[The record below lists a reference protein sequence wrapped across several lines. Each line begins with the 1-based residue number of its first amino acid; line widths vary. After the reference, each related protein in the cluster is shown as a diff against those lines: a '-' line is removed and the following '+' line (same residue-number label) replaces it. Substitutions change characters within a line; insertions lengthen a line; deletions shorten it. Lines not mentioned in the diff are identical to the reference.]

1 MEAKKTFFLQKK
13 TGPRRG
19 ARDRAGPAPHQVRD
33 RPGGRGGRQHHG
45 QVRHDAHRQVPRG
58 HTATPGDNIE
68 FKCFFLLF
76 GKNVGFFS
84 PDFEQGDDGVQLQG
98 EVQPLEGLPRHA
110 HGGEPGALQEVWTQG
125 ILSKRRYIFVGNL
138 NYLLLARRGRGQG
151 QGAGGAEEKVRGQRK
166 GEATYF

>member
-1 MEAKKTFFLQKK
+1 M
-13 TGPRRG
+13 
-19 ARDRAGPAPHQVRD
+19 
-33 RPGGRGGRQHHG
+33 
-45 QVRHDAHRQVPRG
+45 
-58 HTATPGDNIE
+58 
-68 FKCFFLLF
+68 FFLLF
-76 GKNVGFFS
+76 GKKCGFFP
-84 PDFEQGDDGVQLQG
+84 PDFEQGDDGVQFQG

-151 QGAGGAEEKVRGQRK
+151 QGAGGAKEKVRGQRK